1 MKKIVLL
8 AALTIFGVATSNA
21 QAKKAEKKEVAKKEV
36 APSKADS
43 QKVDGAGM
51 IFENETIDYGTLPH
65 NADGK
70 REFVFVNNGN
80 KPLIITNATGSCGCT
95 VPSFPKEPILPGAK
109 AVIGVKYATDRV
121 GAFTKTVT
129 ITSNAKGSESKTLTI
144 KGTILGDGAPKENSK
159 G

>member
-8 AALTIFGVATSNA
+8 AVLTIFGVTTSNA
-21 QAKKAEKKEVAKKEV
+21 QAKKTVKKEVAKKEV

-43 QKVDGAGM
+43 QKIDGAGM
-51 IFENETIDYGTLPH
+51 LFENETIDYGTLPH

-95 VPSFPKEPILPGAK
+95 VPSFPKEPIAPGAK

-129 ITSNAKGSESKTLTI
+129 ITSNAKGNESKTLTI
-144 KGTILGDGAPKENSK
+144 KGTILGDDAPKENSK

>member
-8 AALTIFGVATSNA
+8 AVLTTFGVTTSNA
-21 QAKKAEKKEVAKKEV
+21 QAKKTAAKPAAKTTTTT
-36 APSKADS
+36 KADS
-43 QKVDGAGM
+43 PKVDGAGM
-51 IFENETIDYGTLPH
+51 LFENETIDYGTIPH

-70 REFVFVNNGN
+70 REFTFVNNGT

-95 VPSFPKEPILPGAK
+95 VPSFPKEPIAPGAK

-121 GAFTKTVT
+121 GSFTKTVT
-129 ITSNAKGSESKTLTI
+129 ITSNAEGQASKVLTI
-144 KGTILGDGAPKENSK
+144 KGNVLAGDAQKETPK